1 MLPMVRVESAAT
13 RAPENKGVVMVFWI
27 VPQKQLRGEIIPI
40 GIIKILKAKR
50 PKRFKRI
57 GYEINGQQYRDGD
70 SNKSQQP

>member
-1 MLPMVRVESAAT
+1 
-13 RAPENKGVVMVFWI
+13 MVFWI
-27 VPQKQLRGEIIPI
+27 VPQEQLRGEIIPI